1 MALERANREANLFF
15 VQFVELYAK
24 KSWKV
29 LSKILGM
36 IHWKLKNSLIVIFSE
51 ICSAKSRNGTVG
63 GEVWK

>member
-36 IHWKLKNSLIVIFSE
+36 IHWKLKNSPIIAYCHFSE
-51 ICSAKSRNGTVG
+51 ISMTKFESIL
-63 GEVWK
+63 WI